1 MFNIKDVLVLPGGS
15 DIDPS
20 IYKKENYK
28 SHISE
33 YSMER
38 DKREIALYKAAVKKG
53 KPVFGICRGLQLISA
68 LNGLS
73 LIQHMGHPSSH
84 LITVRDEDMNF
95 TKEIL
100 VNNAHHQCV
109 WTENKLEGDN
119 FVVYG
124 YTNLSK
130 NHHYQEDEI
139 IHCTVEPEIIWF
151 PETKSLGVQF
161 HPEWMSACGDVT
173 YYDNNNYLK
182 TLDYLQKL
190 ANKLF

>member
-1 MFNIKDVLVLPGGS
+1 MFNIKDVLILPGGS

-20 IYKKENYK
+20 IYGKKNYK

-33 YSMER
+33 YSLER
-38 DKREIALYKAAVKKG
+38 DKREIALYKDAVKKG

-68 LNGLS
+68 LNGLT
-73 LIQHMGHPSSH
+73 LIQDMNHFSSH
-84 LITVRDEDMNF
+84 PITVRDDDMNF
-95 TKEIL
+95 TKEII

-151 PETKSLGVQF
+151 PKTKSLGVQF
-161 HPEWMSACGDVT
+161 HPEWMTTGCT
-173 YYDNNNYLK
+173 YTDC
-182 TLDYLQKL
+182 LDYLQKL